1 MSPRNAPLD
10 STMLTWLGVIIT
22 IMVILF
28 TMLAALI
35 IIRFTS

>member
-1 MSPRNAPLD
+1 MSDAEPLD
-10 STMLTWLGVIIT
+10 SEMLTWLGVIIT

-35 IIRFTS
+35 IIRFTA